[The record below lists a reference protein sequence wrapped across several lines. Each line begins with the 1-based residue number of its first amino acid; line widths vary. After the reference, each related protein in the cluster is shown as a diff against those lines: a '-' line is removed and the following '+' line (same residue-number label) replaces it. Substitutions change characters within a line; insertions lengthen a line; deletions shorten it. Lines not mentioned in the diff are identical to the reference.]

1 MFRDFVCLQVCE
13 QCADSIEGN
22 TVGTRS
28 GRSRPV
34 LPLLDRVRSQGV
46 RIEHRSRTRNAVQR
60 RTCAAFQRSRSN
72 GVNQLPPI
80 RLGASAREHD
90 FSEYWQTV
98 GCANRLK
105 KKLYRHNSFPDSG
118 ASMGTDL
125 PEPNLETCICLLTS
139 TGFYAQADRRTIA
152 KFCAL
157 VSGLFSERSSKAKC
171 NSEAIVLGEL
181 L

>member
-1 MFRDFVCLQVCE
+1 M
-13 QCADSIEGN
+13 
-22 TVGTRS
+22 GT
-28 GRSRPV
+28 
-34 LPLLDRVRSQGV
+34 
-46 RIEHRSRTRNAVQR
+46 N
-60 RTCAAFQRSRSN
+60 
-72 GVNQLPPI
+72 
-80 RLGASAREHD
+80 AREHD

-125 PEPNLETCICLLTS
+125 PEPNLEMCICLLTS